1 MDLTPLYELRERL
14 RAGAI
19 AGAALAADDFRLARA
34 LEGLAPLEKASP
46 VFAKLGQLARSVL
59 APDCQD
65 RAGALLDAITLCD
78 AVLTTQGAVAVPGEL
93 EALPPRAGGTAL
105 TNAPYSVVAPL
116 VEALTTSGS
125 GHYSTVVD
133 THETHPELFSDYRVR
148 DALVKALGAKYAE
161 LADTAGQWL
170 CQEDKSI
177 LPLLTQGFD
186 PAGKKEMARRVQ
198 VIDTIAG
205 GSLNDWYISQLEGA
219 KKQVRVM
226 LIYALRHCPEN
237 LELLLKLAKTEKYD
251 NKDAA
256 RWALARIQ
264 NPGAL
269 PFWREM
275 MEADLIENGRFFMAS
290 NSPAA
295 TALTAEL
302 LERELEDLLAPDDA
316 PWYTEKEKRLANLL
330 YALVGKTGPAICDAY
345 RKGAALGTKLD
356 GSRAWKNG
364 KGHINEQMFF
374 QRPGGQKH
382 PFSVALVE
390 VLNQSIQWNPDPGL
404 CALAEELYESYG
416 GLWAGP
422 AVCAALLTKG
432 TEEAAAVGKKLLAPS
447 LLERLTGKEEKQLL
461 MNLVFGELA
470 GPGGAL
476 PDFMRQGMD
485 IVRPAYR
492 RLNNDPAGLVKAF
505 WVDLYY
511 TPIAA
516 PLDGWWYDLMM
527 RHRMDQKLQY
537 FIDKEDPALCQKIG
551 EYFCRRIK
559 MGVLDMPLQYAFS
572 ALTGCGWTQWKGLLL
587 SYIQHTSQSVH
598 YWEVRNILQYLP
610 ISSKEKGEELADIYA
625 KGRFSGWPEKT
636 VERQIQ
642 DWLAD

>member
-34 LEGLAPLEKASP
+34 LEGLTPLEKASP

-93 EALPPRAGGTAL
+93 EGLPPRAGGTAL

-404 CALAEELYESYG
+404 CTLAEELYESYG

-432 TEEAAAVGKKLLAPS
+432 AEEAAAVGKKLLAPS

-551 EYFCRRIK
+551 EYFCHRIK

>member
-34 LEGLAPLEKASP
+34 LEGLAPREQASP

-78 AVLTTQGAVAVPGEL
+78 AGLTTQGAVAVPGEL

-432 TEEAAAVGKKLLAPS
+432 AEEAAAVGKKLLAPS

-551 EYFCRRIK
+551 EYFCHRIK
-559 MGVLDMPLQYAFS
+559 MGVLDMPLQ
-572 ALTGCGWTQWKGLLL
+572 
-587 SYIQHTSQSVH
+587 
-598 YWEVRNILQYLP
+598 
-610 ISSKEKGEELADIYA
+610 
-625 KGRFSGWPEKT
+625 
-636 VERQIQ
+636 
-642 DWLAD
+642 

>member
-205 GSLNDWYISQLEGA
+205 GSLNDWYILS
-219 KKQVRVM
+219 
-226 LIYALRHCPEN
+226 LI
-237 LELLLKLAKTEKYD
+237 
-251 NKDAA
+251 
-256 RWALARIQ
+256 
-264 NPGAL
+264 
-269 PFWREM
+269 
-275 MEADLIENGRFFMAS
+275 
-290 NSPAA
+290 
-295 TALTAEL
+295 
-302 LERELEDLLAPDDA
+302 
-316 PWYTEKEKRLANLL
+316 
-330 YALVGKTGPAICDAY
+330 
-345 RKGAALGTKLD
+345 
-356 GSRAWKNG
+356 
-364 KGHINEQMFF
+364 HISEPT
-374 QRPGGQKH
+374 RP
-382 PFSVALVE
+382 
-390 VLNQSIQWNPDPGL
+390 
-404 CALAEELYESYG
+404 Y
-416 GLWAGP
+416 
-422 AVCAALLTKG
+422 
-432 TEEAAAVGKKLLAPS
+432 
-447 LLERLTGKEEKQLL
+447 
-461 MNLVFGELA
+461 
-470 GPGGAL
+470 
-476 PDFMRQGMD
+476 
-485 IVRPAYR
+485 
-492 RLNNDPAGLVKAF
+492 
-505 WVDLYY
+505 
-511 TPIAA
+511 
-516 PLDGWWYDLMM
+516 
-527 RHRMDQKLQY
+527 
-537 FIDKEDPALCQKIG
+537 
-551 EYFCRRIK
+551 
-559 MGVLDMPLQYAFS
+559 
-572 ALTGCGWTQWKGLLL
+572 
-587 SYIQHTSQSVH
+587 
-598 YWEVRNILQYLP
+598 
-610 ISSKEKGEELADIYA
+610 
-625 KGRFSGWPEKT
+625 
-636 VERQIQ
+636 
-642 DWLAD
+642 